1 MSHSPAQGASRL
13 PGRGSPRAAAAAWVL
28 TVLALGATAS
38 TAMAAE
44 TSDQVLVRVNPGAPA
59 AERAGVARALDAGA
73 ATGLAG
79 GWRVYTLNQPLS
91 LARARALL
99 AGEPAADAVH
109 LDLRLHPMDVP
120 DDPLY
125 GSQWA
130 LPKIGAPAGWDA
142 ATTGTPVTVA
152 VIDTG
157 IDTTHPDLSAAV
169 DEPRRD
175 PGQQRQRRR
184 RRPEETTSTAGT
196 SRTRTRSCTAPP
208 TTRRTARTSR
218 ARSRRSATTR
228 WAWPAWP
235 TTRASWR

>member
-1 MSHSPAQGASRL
+1 M
-13 PGRGSPRAAAAAWVL
+13 
-28 TVLALGATAS
+28 
-38 TAMAAE
+38 
-44 TSDQVLVRVNPGAPA
+44 
-59 AERAGVARALDAGA
+59 ARALDAGA

-79 GWRVYTLNQPLS
+79 GWRVYALNQPLS

-130 LPKIGAPAGWDA
+130 LPKIGAPAA
-142 ATTGTPVTVA
+142 GTRRRRGPR
-152 VIDTG
+152 DRRG
-157 IDTTHPDLSAAV
+157 HRHGHRHDPPRPLGPPV
-169 DEPRRD
+169 DEPGEI
-175 PGQQRQRRR
+175 PGNNVNDDGDGLKDDVHGWNFADENAQLYSAADN
-184 RRPEETTSTAGT
+184 ETHGTHVAG
-196 SRTRTRSCTAPP
+196 
-208 TTRRTARTSR
+208 
-218 ARSRRSATTR
+218 RSRRSATTP

>member
-1 MSHSPAQGASRL
+1 M
-13 PGRGSPRAAAAAWVL
+13 
-28 TVLALGATAS
+28 
-38 TAMAAE
+38 
-44 TSDQVLVRVNPGAPA
+44 
-59 AERAGVARALDAGA
+59 ARALDAGA

-157 IDTTHPDLSAAV
+157 IDTTHPDLSGRLWTNPGEIPGNNV
-169 DEPRRD
+169 DD
-175 PGQQRQRRR
+175 DGD
-184 RRPEETTSTAGT
+184 GLKDDVHGWN